1 MKKLQESSARCF
13 IAYMCLVFPLFF
25 HNNYIDIMQAKR
37 LAFLFGGITFVIM
50 MASFG
55 LIDHFTS
62 KTKTQ
67 EPRPGYECLLPVFFL
82 ISWGISF
89 GLSIDK
95 SEAFWG
101 YGAKCTG
108 LFVYVVGFLCAYLLW
123 KYLTWTPIL
132 TWTFLFGAGIV
143 SILQILNRWGIDPLG
158 MYSNLIEEE
167 KPVFISTVG
176 QVNYNAAFNCLIIAV
191 LLVLF
196 MLCEELFSKIVFAA
210 ALLLAYAGGICCCSD
225 SIYLAW
231 IVMFYI
237 LLIYVCAHPKKWFRL
252 VAALLLLDAAVFGV
266 WICWSYIRQ
275 VRFWGISALLFQMKL
290 HWGLT
295 ILLWIFILAGSLVW
309 WKGRRIWKQFCIA
322 LMVALP
328 VTMLGVFK
336 QTIYSWQI
344 ASEVSWTGTRF
355 QIWEKSWR
363 TFANAPLPNKLFGYG
378 FNNVQQA
385 LAIAGESQLGGE
397 IIQDAHN
404 IFLNSLLTSGVVGTL
419 LLTGLLIGLLVKCIR
434 STGKRDVALFGCMI
448 IVTYFTQG
456 MLNGPQILT
465 EPVYMVAFGVV
476 AGTVKQKQSEK

>member
-1 MKKLQESSARCF
+1 
-13 IAYMCLVFPLFF
+13 
-25 HNNYIDIMQAKR
+25 MQAKR
-37 LAFLFGGITFVIM
+37 LAFLFGGINFVIA
-50 MASFG
+50 MAILG
-55 LIDHFTS
+55 LIDHFS
-62 KTKTQ
+62 AKAKMQ
-67 EPRPGYECLLPVFFL
+67 VKRPGYECLLPAAFL

-108 LFVYVVGFLCAYLLW
+108 LLVYVTGLLCAYLLW
-123 KYLTWTPIL
+123 KHLTWTPIL
-132 TWTFLFGAGIV
+132 TWTFLLGAGIV

-158 MYSNLIEEE
+158 MYSNLVEEE
-167 KPVFISTVG
+167 KPVFISTIG
-176 QVNYNAAFNCLIIAV
+176 QVNYNAAFNCLTIAV

-196 MLCEELFSKIVFAA
+196 MLCEELFSKIVFAV
-210 ALLLAYAGGICCCSD
+210 ALLFAYAGGICSCSD

-237 LLIYVCAHPKKWFRL
+237 LFIYVCMHPKRWFRL
-252 VAALLLLDAAVFGV
+252 AAVLLLLDAAVFGV
-266 WICWSYIRQ
+266 WICWSYVRQ

-309 WKGRRIWKQFCIA
+309 WKGRRIWRQFCIT
-322 LMVALP
+322 LMVVLP
-328 VTMLGVFK
+328 VAMFGVFK
-336 QTIYSWQI
+336 WTIYSWQI
-344 ASEVSWTGTRF
+344 AGEVDWTGTRF
-355 QIWEKSWR
+355 QIWEKSWMS
-363 TFANAPLPNKLFGYG
+363 FVNAPLLNKLFGYG

-385 LAIAGESQLGGE
+385 LATVGESQLGEE

-404 IFLNSLLTSGVVGTL
+404 IFLNSLLTSGIIGTIL
-419 LLTGLLIGLLVKCIR
+419 LAGMLIGLLVKSIR
-434 STGKRDVALFGCMI
+434 LTKEKEEALFGVMI
-448 IVTYFTQG
+448 VAVYLVQG

-476 AGTVKQKQSEK
+476 AGIVIFPFSC